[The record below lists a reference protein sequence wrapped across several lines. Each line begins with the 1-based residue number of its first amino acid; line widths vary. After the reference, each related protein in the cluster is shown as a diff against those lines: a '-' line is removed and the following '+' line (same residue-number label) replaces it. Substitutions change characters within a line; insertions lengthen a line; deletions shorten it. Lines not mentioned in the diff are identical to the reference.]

1 MMVKA
6 TGERT
11 IMDLSIGELKSLSPD
26 QKHNVTTHGTIHN
39 VRDMGNFAFIIIR
52 KIGGLVQCFYDKEIT
67 DDMREVFR
75 EENAIRVTGTVR
87 DESKAVNG
95 FEILID
101 KVEVLSSPAEELPVS
116 VHKRKLNIAL
126 ENEIEIRPVTLRN
139 EQRRSVFKLQEGIVR
154 GFRRYLEE
162 NGFTEIF
169 SPKIIAAGAEGG
181 ANIFKLDYFGKK
193 AYLAQSP
200 QTYKQTLIP
209 VYERVFEIAPVFRA
223 EKHDTAR
230 HLNEYVSVDFEMGYI
245 NSFYDVINME
255 TGMLKYCF
263 KYLEENYADV
273 LAKLGCELPKIN
285 TIPCVKFRDAKE
297 MVAAKYN
304 RKIKEPYDLE
314 PEEERLI
321 GELFKE
327 DYGSDFVFVTHYPV
341 KKRPFY
347 AMDDPEDPKYT
358 LSFDLLFRGLEITTG
373 GQRIHDYN
381 EQVKKMIFKGL
392 YPEDFESYLMLHKY
406 GVPPH
411 GGLGMG
417 LERLVMRLLNEKN
430 IRSTSMFPRDTTR
443 LNP

>member
-1 MMVKA
+1 MVKA

-11 IMDLSIGELKSLSPD
+11 IMDLSIEELKALSPEE
-26 QKHNVTTHGTIHN
+26 KKSVTTHGTIYN
-39 VRDMGNFAFIIIR
+39 VRDMGDFAFVIIR
-52 KIGGLVQCFYDKEIT
+52 KIGGLVQCLYNKKIT
-67 DDMREVFR
+67 EEDRHLFQD
-75 EENAIRVTGTVR
+75 ENAIRVTGEVR
-87 DESKAVNG
+87 DEERAVNG
-95 FEILID
+95 FEIVID
-101 KVEVLSSPAEELPVS
+101 KFEVLSTPKEELPLNVS
-116 VHKRKLNIAL
+116 KRKLNIAL

-154 GFRRYLEE
+154 GFRRYLED

-263 KYLEENYADV
+263 KYLEENYALV
-273 LAKLGCELPKIN
+273 LKKLGCELPKFDD
-285 TIPCVKFRDAKE
+285 IPCVKFRDAKE
-297 MVAAKYN
+297 MVAKKYG
-304 RKIKEPYDLE
+304 RKIKDPYDLE

-358 LSFDLLFRGLEITTG
+358 LSFDLLFRGMEITTG
-373 GQRIHDYN
+373 GQRIHDYD

-392 YPEDFESYLMLHKY
+392 YPDDFESYLMLHKY

-417 LERLVMRLLNEKN
+417 LERLVMKLLDEKN
-430 IRSTSMFPRDTTR
+430 IRATSMFPRDTTR